1 MTTTTKTADHYL
13 LVEYV
18 IGDDQPQAM
27 TMMHDLFDAQAEA
40 EAINAQPDDL
50 RAKVKVVFTD
60 GTDLFV

>member
-1 MTTTTKTADHYL
+1 MTTATKTADHYL

-18 IGDDQPQAM
+18 IGDDEPQAM
-27 TMMHDLFDAQAEA
+27 WEMDSLFDAQAEA

-60 GTDLFV
+60 GTHLFV

>member
-1 MTTTTKTADHYL
+1 MKTADYYM

-18 IGDDQPQAM
+18 AGDDQPQAM
-27 TMMHDLFDAQAEA
+27 TEMDSLYDAQAEA

-60 GTDLFV
+60 GTHLFV